1 MMPPDAAVDQ
11 PANQAAPVPPV
22 HALFAKR
29 FGGGDALL
37 ELARLRFSQAG
48 MAAELYAD
56 SPGELE
62 HVLQFVPP
70 HRSLPTVHLN
80 RGMNLLAEADRAVVA
95 EFAERFAGRLAGLVI
110 HDRAEMGNGDERLLS
125 AMGELNARLGRRPG
139 TPLVFIEYAAGVEPT
154 RFAAMAAAL
163 SEFDRISCCIDVGH
177 VGIRQ
182 ANAAFARRHPGIDL
196 RAAGVAD
203 PRLPGIA
210 ADIDEAVRGAL
221 PIVIEMTRS
230 IASLGKHVHFHLH
243 DGHPLV
249 GGLSDH
255 FSFLTRLPVPFTHG
269 GRQSLD
275 MLYGPKGLAAIVS
288 AARQACGPGLASFT
302 LEIHQVEGR
311 LPLTDA
317 AAAGLSPDSP
327 DTTNAERMNQW
338 LAVMAENATLVE
350 ASLPAEG

>member
-1 MMPPDAAVDQ
+1 VPLPPI
-11 PANQAAPVPPV
+11 

-29 FGGGDALL
+29 FGGDDALL

-62 HVLQFVPP
+62 HVLRFVPP
-70 HRSLPTVHLN
+70 HPSLPTVHLN
-80 RGMNLLAEADRAVVA
+80 RGMNLLTEAGRAIA
-95 EFAERFAGRLAGLVI
+95 GEFAERFAGRLAGLVI
-110 HDRAEMGNGDERLLS
+110 HDRAEMCDEDERLRA
-125 AMGELNARLGRRPG
+125 AMCDLNARLDKMPG
-139 TPLVFIEYAAGVEPT
+139 TPMVFIEYAAGVEPT

-163 SEFDRISCCIDVGH
+163 GEFERISCCIDVGH

-196 RAAGVAD
+196 RSAGAAD
-203 PRLPGIA
+203 PRMPGLA
-210 ADIDEAVRGAL
+210 ADVDEAVRSAL
-221 PIVIEMTRS
+221 PDVIELTRS

-243 DGHPLV
+243 DGHPLA

-255 FSFLTRLPVPFTHG
+255 FSFLTRLPVPFTHE

-275 MLYGPKGLAAIVS
+275 MLYGPKGLAAIVA
-288 AARQACGPGLASFT
+288 AARQACGPGLVSFT
-302 LEIHQVEGR
+302 LEIHQVRGR
-311 LPLTDA
+311 LPLAGTG
-317 AAAGLSPDSP
+317 AAGLFADSP
-327 DTTNAERMNQW
+327 DITDAERMNQW

-350 ASLPAEG
+350 ASVTAGG